1 MALPPTDAYFYFDE
15 PTSDLR
21 GLLYQRG
28 IPRSNITYECS
39 PHLSHKTKVIRYT
52 IIDAN
57 RPDKFSEAEEIIDV
71 LLAFDCTKENLQQVI
86 DFFQPPIM
94 LAFANEQ
101 SCLEYLYT
109 AISQALYGAII
120 DFDESEAF
128 AILQAYR
135 TDTQNKVG
143 IINCCDAKNQ
153 INNLPADTKPFF
165 TNIVNSMD
173 VAHKILTATT
183 IFKSMSKYAD
193 KCTTALIATPHRKS
207 YQKVFWCE

>member
-15 PTSDLR
+15 PTSDFR

-39 PHLSHKTKVIRYT
+39 PHFSHKSKVTRYT

-94 LAFANEQ
+94 LAFTNEQ
-101 SCLEYLYT
+101 SCLEYLYVL
-109 AISQALYGAII
+109 ISQALYGAII
-120 DFDESEAF
+120 DFDETEIF
-128 AILQAYR
+128 DILQAYKAGR
-135 TDTQNKVG
+135 QSKIG
-143 IINCCDAKNQ
+143 IINCFDANKMNHFP
-153 INNLPADTKPFF
+153 INASLFF
-165 TNIVNSMD
+165 TNAVNSMEN
-173 VAHKILTATT
+173 AHKILTATT
-183 IFKSMSKYAD
+183 VFKTMSKHAD
-193 KCTTALIATPHRKS
+193 KCTTALIVTPLRKS

>member
-39 PHLSHKTKVIRYT
+39 PHLSHKTKVTRYT

-120 DFDESEAF
+120 DFDESEIFKVLKAY
-128 AILQAYR
+128 QATENTYCE
-135 TDTQNKVG
+135 
-143 IINCCDAKNQ
+143 IINCVDLKHFET
-153 INNLPADTKPFF
+153 IPADKEIFF
-165 TNIVNSMD
+165 VSIFPNLEEAYPILITD
-173 VAHKILTATT
+173 KFHKVLEMFTPTSSGAI
-183 IFKSMSKYAD
+183 IFAPYHKQSEK
-193 KCTTALIATPHRKS
+193 L
-207 YQKVFWCE
+207 FWSE

>member
-15 PTSDLR
+15 PTSDFR

-39 PHLSHKTKVIRYT
+39 PHFSHKAKATRYT

-57 RPDKFSEAEEIIDV
+57 RPDKFSKAEEIIDM

-94 LAFANEQ
+94 LAFTDEQ
-101 SCLEYLYT
+101 SCLEYLYIV
-109 AISQALYGAII
+109 ISQALYGAII
-120 DFDESEAF
+120 DFDETEIF
-128 AILQAYR
+128 DILQAYKAS
-135 TDTQNKVG
+135 TQSKIG
-143 IINCCDAKNQ
+143 IINCCDANKT
-153 INNLPADTKPFF
+153 NNLPINASLFF
-165 TNIVNSMD
+165 TNAVNSMEI
-173 VAHKILTATT
+173 AHKILTTTT
-183 IFKSMSKYAD
+183 IFKSMSKYTD
-193 KCTTALIATPHRKS
+193 KCTTALIVTPHRKS

>member
-15 PTSDLR
+15 PTSDFR

-39 PHLSHKTKVIRYT
+39 PHFSHKAKATRYT

-101 SCLEYLYT
+101 SCLEYLYVL
-109 AISQALYGAII
+109 ISQALYGAII
-120 DFDESEAF
+120 DFDESEVF
-128 AILQAYR
+128 DILQAYR
-135 TDTQNKVG
+135 AGVQSKIG
-143 IINCCDAKNQ
+143 IINCCDANKT
-153 INNLPADTKPFF
+153 NNLPINASLFF
-165 TNIVNSMD
+165 TNAVNSMEN
-173 VAHKILTATT
+173 AHKILTATT
-183 IFKSMSKYAD
+183 IFKTMSKHAN
-193 KCTTALIATPHRKS
+193 KCTTALIVTPHRKS